1 MFSEISSG
9 PLALSGLSFSSF
21 LANTSS
27 LKCRSIRVNCAPDF
41 SLGKFASNGGS
52 STSTE
57 AKYWLRISDLVKSS
71 VIVSLF
77 SSRKVYGRW
86 RSGEM
91 AGVIPKL
98 LGSSEFLS
106 IRLFS
111 KCALA
116 LERDSETVVL
126 FWWSI
131 LSALSSDVL
140 ALTKDLRAL
149 TLALFT
155 DLYLVHGGL
164 WRAPGWTY
172 LCGTYFS
179 MSSSYKALK
188 ESQQWSTDFS
198 TQMLLKSTSASSLL
212 IPS

>member
-1 MFSEISSG
+1 MNG
-9 PLALSGLSFSSF
+9 
-21 LANTSS
+21 
-27 LKCRSIRVNCAPDF
+27 APDF
-41 SLGKFASNGGS
+41 SLGKVASNGGS

-57 AKYWLRISDLVKSS
+57 AKYSLRISDLVKSS

-86 RSGEM
+86 RPGEM

-98 LGSSEFLS
+98 LGSPEILS
-106 IRLFS
+106 ISLFS

-155 DLYLVHGGL
+155 DLYLTYGGL

-172 LCGTYFS
+172 LCGTYFW

-188 ESQQWSTDFS
+188 ESQQWSTDLS
-198 TQMLLKSTSASSLL
+198 T
-212 IPS
+212 